1 VARVSRICGCVLLI
15 ALGLGVSGCSS
26 ALRLPGLGGFDGEP
40 AAANA
45 AVAGPAVANPVV
57 ASPVVASPVVASPV
71 VANAASQKVQ
81 AGDHINVTVYNEASV
96 SGNYAVDPG
105 GFVTIPRAGRLR
117 AAGLTPSELADL
129 LVKKFRGEYLNNP
142 KVTVALI

>member
-1 VARVSRICGCVLLI
+1 LVARVSRICGCVLLI

-26 ALRLPGLGGFDGEP
+26 ALKLTGLGGSDDEP
-40 AAANA
+40 AVGN
-45 AVAGPAVANPVV
+45 AVASSGIVSSAVASPAVA
-57 ASPVVASPVVASPV
+57 SPG
-71 VANAASQKVQ
+71 VANAASQRVR
-81 AGDHINVTVYNEASV
+81 AGDHINVTVYNEASL